1 MRTLFPLAAVLL
13 VACTGGAPAT
23 TNPAGGGSAS
33 QPTTAAG
40 GHDMAGHGDMA
51 DAAAFKPLE
60 GAKVMFTE
68 PADGA
73 TVTSP
78 VKVVMGVEGA
88 EVKPAG
94 ALVAGTGHHHVIV
107 DGQPVEQG
115 EVVPKDDT
123 HIHFGDGS
131 TETELELA
139 PGEHTLTLQFADGM
153 HRSYGRALSKTITI
167 TVGE

>member
-1 MRTLFPLAAVLL
+1 M
-13 VACTGGAPAT
+13 
-23 TNPAGGGSAS
+23 
-33 QPTTAAG
+33 
-40 GHDMAGHGDMA
+40 
-51 DAAAFKPLE
+51 
-60 GAKVMFTE
+60 
-68 PADGA
+68 
-73 TVTSP
+73 
-78 VKVVMGVEGA
+78 
-88 EVKPAG
+88 KPAG